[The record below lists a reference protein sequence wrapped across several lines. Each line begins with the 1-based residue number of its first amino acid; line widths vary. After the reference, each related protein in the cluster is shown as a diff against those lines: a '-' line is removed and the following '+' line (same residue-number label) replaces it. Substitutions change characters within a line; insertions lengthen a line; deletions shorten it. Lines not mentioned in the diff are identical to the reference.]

1 MSYKNLI
8 KSKISFYNIK
18 MHLFCQLSNLLGIF
32 PIIYCIQNRAYSFA
46 AIISAAVILSLIY
59 HINENNRYALFSDL
73 IGVSLLCAAGFYI
86 IMNSQL
92 ILTWSNLMTVAYASA
107 GLTCFVLAGKDLESE
122 EYKLFHTGWHI
133 FSIYGMATFLYSYF
147 NTSKL
152 NVSNSKVL
160 CNKIPIKHLV
170 IRFRTKKVR

>member
-1 MSYKNLI
+1 
-8 KSKISFYNIK
+8 

-32 PIIYCIQNRAYSFA
+32 PIVYCLQNKAYWFA
-46 AIISAAVILSLIY
+46 AIIGTAVILSLIY
-59 HINENNRYALFSDL
+59 HINESNTYALFSDL
-73 IGVSLLCAAGFYI
+73 LGVSLLCAAGFYI

-107 GLTCFVLAGKDLESE
+107 GLTCFVLAGKDIESE

-147 NTSKL
+147 NTS
-152 NVSNSKVL
+152 NIEQSRSKVL
-160 CNKIPIKHLV
+160 CSKIPIKHLI